1 MPVADERRILLQPIE
16 MQKEEKKGDL
26 IMEKRTIPALQDHQ
40 CAINVEG
47 NNWRELR
54 SKCEHQ
60 KQRRNDPSGAK
71 EPSVLDYMELIEEK
85 IMLFAQAPDENEIGF
100 LIVETCNLID
110 ETRLKLAEM
119 VGQLGLGD

>member
-1 MPVADERRILLQPIE
+1 
-16 MQKEEKKGDL
+16 
-26 IMEKRTIPALQDHQ
+26 MEKRTIPALQDHQ
-40 CAINVEG
+40 CSTNVEG
-47 NNWRELR
+47 NWRELR

-60 KQRRNDPSGAK
+60 KQRPNDPSGTK

-85 IMLFAQAPDENEIGF
+85 IMQFAQAPDENEIGF